1 VDVNARYGNDL
12 TALMWAAGYAEG
24 AGALD
29 AEAVVNL
36 LLDRGAD
43 INAVDNRGR
52 TALMIAADDGHAGIV
67 ELLLA
72 RGAKRDARDQNGK
85 TALDLAADNATREKL
100 RAK

>member
-1 VDVNARYGNDL
+1 
-12 TALMWAAGYAEG
+12 MWAAGYAEG

-29 AEAVVNL
+29 AEAVVTL

-52 TALMIAADDGHAGIV
+52 TALMTAADDGHAGIV
-67 ELLLA
+67 DLLIA
-72 RGAKRDARDQNGK
+72 RGAARDVKDRDGK

-100 RAK
+100 SAK